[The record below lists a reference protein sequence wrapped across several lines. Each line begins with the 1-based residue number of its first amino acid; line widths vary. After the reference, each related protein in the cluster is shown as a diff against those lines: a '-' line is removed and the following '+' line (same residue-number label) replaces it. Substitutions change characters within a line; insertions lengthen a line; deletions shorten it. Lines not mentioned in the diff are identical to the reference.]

1 MLNESAKKSNIET
14 LRRIESSFDPEGD
27 QCIVT
32 VFNID
37 GSITFHKVIKVVFR
51 TPTQSKYND
60 YVVNIFW
67 EGDQILLGND
77 LRNFLD
83 EIGVHGYY
91 SSNFVKFEVDEDHLV
106 FEDSE
111 FKSNIK
117 IKIP

>member
-1 MLNESAKKSNIET
+1 MLNESARKSNIET

-32 VFNID
+32 VSNID

-51 TPTQSKYND
+51 TPTQTKYYD

-67 EGDQILLGND
+67 EGDQDLRGDD

-106 FEDSE
+106 FEDSK